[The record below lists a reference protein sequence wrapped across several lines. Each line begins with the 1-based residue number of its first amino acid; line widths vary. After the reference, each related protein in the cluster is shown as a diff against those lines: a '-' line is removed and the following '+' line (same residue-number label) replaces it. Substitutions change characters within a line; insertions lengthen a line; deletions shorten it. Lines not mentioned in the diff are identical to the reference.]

1 MGKDVNFWI
10 SNEVNLN
17 ELEENEDWVSL
28 EAGDYIAGDRAYS
41 LNSYITELLKSY
53 KTDELKRA

>member
-1 MGKDVNFWI
+1 
-10 SNEVNLN
+10 LN
-17 ELEENEDWVSL
+17 ELEKNEDWHTL

-41 LNSYITELLKSY
+41 LNKDIAELLKSY